1 MLDPIFCIAY
11 VLIDAAG
18 RRRVGVAQVRGK
30 SVRAA
35 KRAAR
40 ALHKGAR
47 AFTVRG
53 VAAD

>member
-1 MLDPIFCIAY
+1 MLDPIFCVAY

-18 RRRVGVAQVRGK
+18 HRRVGAAQVRAK

-40 ALHKGAR
+40 ALHKDAR

>member
-1 MLDPIFCIAY
+1 MLDPIFCVAY

-18 RRRVGVAQVRGK
+18 RRRVGTAQVRAK
-30 SVRAA
+30 SVGGA

-40 ALHKGAR
+40 ALHKGAMK
-47 AFTVRG
+47 FTVRG